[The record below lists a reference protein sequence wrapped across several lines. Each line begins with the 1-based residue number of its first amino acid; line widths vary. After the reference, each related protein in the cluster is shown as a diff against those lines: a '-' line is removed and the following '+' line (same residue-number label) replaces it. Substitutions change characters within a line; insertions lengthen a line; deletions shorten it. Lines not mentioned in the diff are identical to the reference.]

1 MLIYLKHDFCQDRI
15 MFEFDN
21 ALSENSMQN
30 EIFDVIAEDVLK
42 SVETGN

>member
-21 ALSENSMQN
+21 TLSENSMQK

>member
-15 MFEFDN
+15 CLNSIN
-21 ALSENSMQN
+21 ALCKNSMQKN
-30 EIFDVIAEDVLK
+30 TFDVIAEDVLK

>member
-1 MLIYLKHDFCQDRI
+1 

-21 ALSENSMQN
+21 ALSENSMQK
-30 EIFDVIAEDVLK
+30 ETFDVIAEDVLK